1 MGSEPQFPLYKK
13 FKIVL
18 ESWLMAHFVGIF
30 ILNNFKKNT
39 YILLWHFMHLI
50 FSWTLRKC
58 AFSKKFQNFQ
68 FFAALFRDHHLSY
81 LSYFHS
87 IYAINTCSL
96 SWLEADIN
104 ILISPLITSVEWWL
118 HLVKSVLLLLVRKH
132 YAGICSFGEITDET
146 LPFSSNIWW

>member
-1 MGSEPQFPLYKK
+1 
-13 FKIVL
+13 
-18 ESWLMAHFVGIF
+18 MAHFVGIF

-58 AFSKKFQNFQ
+58 AFSKKSQNFQ

-87 IYAINTCSL
+87 IYAINICSL
-96 SWLEADIN
+96 SWREADIN
-104 ILISPLITSVEWWL
+104 ILISPLITNVEWWQN
-118 HLVKSVLLLLVRKH
+118 LVTPVLLLLVRKTMLAFVLLGTLQMRH
-132 YAGICSFGEITDET
+132 YHLALISVDK
-146 LPFSSNIWW
+146 